1 MNAWR
6 VIKHSPLVFA
16 SACVVAALIALVS
29 EASYSRSINKLDNL
43 ETYAMARSQLL
54 EVQLNLLEAET
65 GQRGYLLTSQIA
77 YLYPYQNAVAR
88 IDEAFAKLYRY
99 YGANDRGANHY
110 SANDRGANSSADSE
124 PKKLLNR
131 LQAQTRS
138 KLDEMAE
145 TIRLHQAGESEAAVA
160 LVQTNAGKDFMD
172 VVRDLTAQLLRSETQ
187 RIASVR
193 ANLYDSL
200 LLSRLGLAALGA
212 ISLLAL
218 YLFLRHNLVL
228 KQQELELKRVVQTE
242 SDRLG
247 MLVNERTQELL
258 ELNQHLQTA
267 REDERN
273 RLARN
278 LHDELGALLTSAKL
292 DAARIKRRLGNG
304 PPEVLERLTHL
315 DSTLNSSIALG
326 RNIIEDLRP
335 STLNTFGL
343 MPTLQILLREFSE
356 RSGVRV
362 VSALEAVA
370 LTQDTELVV
379 YRMVQEAITNISKYA
394 GASTVWV
401 SATSAG
407 GQALI
412 TVKDNGVG
420 FEARA
425 NSRSAY
431 GLVGMH
437 YRVVAAGG
445 TLTVLSA
452 PGAGTTLSLKLPVTA
467 RAG

>member
-99 YGANDRGANHY
+99 YGANDRGANDH
-110 SANDRGANSSADSE
+110 GANSGADSE

-160 LVQTNAGKDFMD
+160 LVQTNAGKDYMD

-335 STLNTFGL
+335 STLSTFGL

-407 GQALI
+407 GKALI

-452 PGAGTTLSLKLPVTA
+452 PGAGTTLSLKLPETG